1 MKVTSQQLDS
11 VRSLVQKAA
20 GSLADATKQHAEA
33 QTQLDAARV
42 SGSKFDASADI
53 ITKAFLSGDELS
65 DGWLKEQPKEVQS
78 ALGWT
83 PPPPTPVTSKT
94 SLAQAKVPLTVA
106 QLKALTDANLPA
118 SSSTA
123 ILSPEQLNVLDKA
136 GIPATMEQRTRT
148 V

>member
-20 GSLADATKQHAEA
+20 SSLADATKQHAEA

-83 PPPPTPVTSKT
+83 PPPPTPVTSKA
-94 SLAQAKVPLTVA
+94 SLAQAKAPLTAA
-106 QLKALTDANLPA
+106 QLKSLSDANLPA
-118 SSSTA
+118 SSNTA

>member
-83 PPPPTPVTSKT
+83 PPPPTPVTSGA

-106 QLKALTDANLPA
+106 HLPA
-118 SSSTA
+118 SSNTA

>member
-11 VRSLVQKAA
+11 IRTLVQKAA
-20 GSLADATKQHAEA
+20 ASQDDATKQHAEA
-33 QTQLDAARV
+33 QTQLDAAR
-42 SGSKFDASADI
+42 SSAILLGGAADI
-53 ITKAFLSGDELS
+53 IMKAFLSGNELS

-83 PPPPTPVTSKT
+83 PPPPTPVTSKA
-94 SLAQAKVPLTVA
+94 SLAQAKVPLTTA
-106 QLKALTDANLPA
+106 QLKALGDANLPA
-118 SSSTA
+118 SPNTS
-123 ILSPEQLNVLDKA
+123 ILTPDQLNVLDKA

>member
-1 MKVTSQQLDS
+1 
-11 VRSLVQKAA
+11 
-20 GSLADATKQHAEA
+20 
-33 QTQLDAARV
+33 
-42 SGSKFDASADI
+42 
-53 ITKAFLSGDELS
+53 
-65 DGWLKEQPKEVQS
+65 
-78 ALGWT
+78 
-83 PPPPTPVTSKT
+83 
-94 SLAQAKVPLTVA
+94 LAQAKVPLTVA

>member
-1 MKVTSQQLDS
+1 M
-11 VRSLVQKAA
+11 
-20 GSLADATKQHAEA
+20 
-33 QTQLDAARV
+33 
-42 SGSKFDASADI
+42 
-53 ITKAFLSGDELS
+53 KAFLTGYELS
-65 DGWLKEQPKEVQS
+65 DVWLKEQPKEVQS

-83 PPPPTPVTSKT
+83 PPPPTPSA
-94 SLAQAKVPLTVA
+94 SLAQAKVPLTAA

-118 SSSTA
+118 SSNTA